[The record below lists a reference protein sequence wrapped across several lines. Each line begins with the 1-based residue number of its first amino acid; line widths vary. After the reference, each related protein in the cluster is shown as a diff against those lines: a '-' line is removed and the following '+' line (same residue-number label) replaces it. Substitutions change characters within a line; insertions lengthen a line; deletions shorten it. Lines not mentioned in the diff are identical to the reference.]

1 MAESAEQV
9 HARVMA
15 AADEHG
21 RVPLPGVAAWDIFP
35 WEVVDGAL
43 AAKPLAAPAPEE
55 ARAGEGGVDC
65 VICATE
71 PPGVIWS
78 NDRWR
83 LKHLGERSGLPLVLM
98 LEPWDHLDLP
108 DLDDSMAAEYGV
120 LATRIARIVEG
131 LPNIARCH
139 VQRVGDGA
147 EHLHIWFMA
156 RTAGLPSIRGS
167 FAVDWDDILPP
178 GPEDVW
184 RADVA
189 AVAQQLAAY
198 DGRAVALDG

>member
-15 AADEHG
+15 VADGHG
-21 RVPLPGVAAWDIFP
+21 RVPLPSVAAWDVFP

-43 AAKPLAAPAPEE
+43 ASKRLADPAAESPREGE
-55 ARAGEGGVDC
+55 DGEGCG
-65 VICATE
+65 ICSTE
-71 PPGVIWS
+71 PAGVLWV

-83 LKHLGERSGLPLVLM
+83 LKHLSERSGLPLVII
-98 LEPWDHLDLP
+98 LEPVEHLDLD
-108 DLDDSMAAEYGV
+108 DLDDAMAAEYGL
-120 LATRIARIVEG
+120 LAVRIARIVEG

-139 VQRVGDGA
+139 VSRIGDGA

-184 RADVA
+184 RADLL
-189 AVAQQLAAY
+189 AVAQALASY
-198 DGRAVALDG
+198 DGRAVLTDD

>member
-21 RVPLPGVAAWDIFP
+21 RLPLPSVAAWDVFP

-43 AAKPLAAPAPEE
+43 RAKPLAAPTVEKP
-55 ARAGEGGVDC
+55 RMGEGGAGCTIC
-65 VICATE
+65 VPE
-71 PPGVIWS
+71 PPVVIWT

-83 LKHLGERSGLPLVLM
+83 LKHLAERSGLPLVVM
-98 LEPWDHLDLP
+98 LEPWEHLDFD
-108 DLDDSMAAEYGV
+108 DLDDAMAAEYGV
-120 LATRIARIVEG
+120 LAVRIARIVEG

-139 VQRVGDGA
+139 VMRVGDGA
-147 EHLHIWFMA
+147 EHLHVWFMA
-156 RTAGLPSIRGS
+156 RTAGLASVLGS

-178 GPEDVW
+178 GPEEPW
-184 RADVA
+184 REDLR
-189 AVAQQLAAY
+189 AVATALASY
-198 DGRAVALDG
+198 DGRTVGLDD

>member
-9 HARVMA
+9 HARVTA
-15 AADEHG
+15 VADERG
-21 RVPLPGVAAWDIFP
+21 RLPLPSVAQWDVFP

-43 AAKPLAAPAPEE
+43 AAKPLAAPRPEE
-55 ARAGEGGVDC
+55 PREGAGGVDC
-65 VICATE
+65 GACADAGR
-71 PPGVIWS
+71 GVIWA

-83 LKHLGERSGLPLVLM
+83 LRHLSERSGLPLVLI
-98 LEPWDHLDLP
+98 LETAEHRDLP
-108 DLDDSMAAEYGV
+108 DLDDALAAEYGL
-120 LATRIARIVEG
+120 LAVRIARIVED
-131 LPNIARCH
+131 LRHVARCH
-139 VQRVGDGA
+139 VQRIGDGA

-184 RADVA
+184 RADLA
-189 AVAQQLAAY
+189 TVAQRLAAY

>member
-15 AADEHG
+15 AADEDG
-21 RVPLPGVAAWDIFP
+21 RVPLPSVAAWDVFP
-35 WEVVDGAL
+35 WEVVDGRL

-55 ARAGEGGVDC
+55 ARQGQGGVDC
-65 VICATE
+65 AACTDR
-71 PPGVIWS
+71 PHGLIWA

-83 LKHLGERSGLPLVLM
+83 LRHLSERSGLPLVLI
-98 LEPWDHLDLP
+98 LEPVDHLDLP
-108 DLDDSMAAEYGV
+108 DLDDAMAAEHGV
-120 LATRIARIVEG
+120 LAVRIARIVEG
-131 LPNIARCH
+131 LSHVARCH
-139 VQRVGDGA
+139 VQRIGDGA
-147 EHLHIWFMA
+147 EHLHTWFLA

-184 RADVA
+184 RADLVEVA
-189 AVAQQLAAY
+189 RQLAAY